1 MLISWHSGPVVQTG
15 RADSPSQKKV
25 PMLAVKVGPQACA
38 DVGGAKGSW
47 PDSICCLPRRPHGRN
62 TRSVK
67 MRQNDGAKPDGA
79 WALEPELPARNLVLP
94 RGSSATSGRPTVLW
108 LSFLICT
115 RGEWQYRPPRTAGNI
130 KRDSSQRKGAYAL
143 LSSHGQVAS
152 SPSQSSHSQKSGGAF
167 GLCSGNPTSHDPG
180 NGKIPGLAALCA
192 QLIPL
197 DTR

>member
-1 MLISWHSGPVVQTG
+1 MLISWHSGPVMQTG

-94 RGSSATSGRPTVLW
+94 RGSSATSGRPSVLW

-130 KRDSSQRKGAYAL
+130 KRDSSSAEGCLRAPL
-143 LSSHGQVAS
+143 LSWAGGFL
-152 SPSQSSHSQKSGGAF
+152 SQSVITQSEVRWRF
-167 GLCSGNPTSHDPG
+167 W
-180 NGKIPGLAALCA
+180 
-192 QLIPL
+192 PL
-197 DTR
+197 LWKPNFP